1 MTVEQ
6 KVAMLVSRKVDKMGI
21 YSVEKKVDLME
32 FSMVG
37 QLVV

>member
-1 MTVEQ
+1 MVEQ
-6 KVAMLVSRKVDKMGI
+6 MVGLLVWRKVDKMGI
-21 YSVEKKVDLME
+21 YSVGKKVDLME